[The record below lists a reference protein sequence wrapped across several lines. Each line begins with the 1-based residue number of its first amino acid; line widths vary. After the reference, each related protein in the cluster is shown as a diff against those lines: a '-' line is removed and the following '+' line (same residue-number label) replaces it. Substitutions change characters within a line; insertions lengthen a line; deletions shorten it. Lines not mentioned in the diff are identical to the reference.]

1 MRLSLNAHQMLDPES
16 VVINRAKKFLIDNY
30 DKSHVEAF
38 EQFLETNYD
47 LNDMIGQG
55 DAPPAPFG
63 LGANPAG
70 AGNVGGGA

>member
-1 MRLSLNAHQMLDPES
+1 MRLSLNAQQMLDPES

-30 DKSHVEAF
+30 DESHVEAF
-38 EQFLETNYD
+38 EMFLETNYD